1 MLPNTLWR
9 FQLFL
14 HSEPLCDELD
24 PYGREKQSSDN
35 VNWISSLIDGGGT
48 GLWEWSELA
57 SNLYLFLQWPE
68 WTAAVLSHSL
78 ESVIIPKCLKLF
90 TPASSPAC
98 AAPRPLKSIL
108 SFKRSTNIRYG
119 TDPGGTSLCYP
130 RHRRANIIIVIRS
143 VAFAIVGWG
152 SKSACLWENFP
163 VQ

>member
-1 MLPNTLWR
+1 MNWIRTVGKSSHPTTLIEFPRLSMVVAPGCGSGVSLPAIYIYFYNG
-9 FQLFL
+9 Q
-14 HSEPLCDELD
+14 SEPR
-24 PYGREKQSSDN
+24 PY
-35 VNWISSLIDGGGT
+35 
-48 GLWEWSELA
+48 
-57 SNLYLFLQWPE
+57 
-68 WTAAVLSHSL
+68 SL

-143 VAFAIVGWG
+143 VAFAVVGWG